1 MSSTHRPVWWRSLR
15 TRLLALGG
23 AGVLAACLVG
33 AVALGALGSM
43 RTTAHDVEALHA
55 LRSWTQEMRYY
66 NADVSGWQTAYA
78 WEARKAGPLAAI
90 DPTNPN
96 REGYLADVQALEAEL
111 AAAPTDVMSSGE
123 LETYRQILAQWDA
136 FFAGDDRVVELYGQ
150 NTEASTTEADEYIVG
165 DLYSIYF
172 TILEHTAALSDS
184 VDERLAVAT
193 DTADAAADRATALL
207 WVTLVVAAL
216 AVVGGAL
223 VTARTVLRG
232 VGAVDRSL
240 RALAA
245 GDLTVRAQVDSRDEI
260 GAMAASLSTAQEGLR
275 ALITDVTQTA
285 ATVASAAVELSAS
298 STQVSAASEET
309 SAQAGVVAAAADEVS
324 RNVGAVSAGA
334 DQMRSAIREIAQNAS
349 DASRVAGEARSAAA
363 ATNETVAK
371 LGLSSQEVGNV
382 VKVIN
387 AIAEQTNLLALN
399 ATIEAARA
407 GEAGKG
413 FAVVAGEVKELA
425 QETARATEDITRR
438 VEAIQADSTSAATEI
453 ASIGAII
460 ATVSDYQATI
470 AAAVEEQTATTAE
483 MSRGVAEAAAG
494 SGDIAANISGV
505 AGSAA
510 TATGVLSQMG
520 DAAGELARLSTD
532 LQTSVGRFTY

>member
-1 MSSTHRPVWWRSLR
+1 MELTTHTSWWRSLR

-23 AGVLAACLVG
+23 IGVLAAGLVG
-33 AVALGALGSM
+33 AVALSALGSM
-43 RTTAHDVEALHA
+43 RSTAHEVERLHD
-55 LRSWTQEMRYY
+55 LRSWTEEMRYY

-90 DPTNPN
+90 DPENAN
-96 REGYLADVQALEAEL
+96 RAGYLADVEALEAAL
-111 AAAPTDVMSSGE
+111 LLAPTDVMAPVE
-123 LETYRQILAQWDA
+123 REAYERILEQWDA
-136 FFAGDDRVVELYGQ
+136 FFAGDDRVVALYGQ
-150 NTEASTTEADEYIVG
+150 NTDATTTEADEYIVG

-172 TILEHTAALSDS
+172 TILEDTAALSDS
-184 VDERLAVAT
+184 VDARLDVAT
-193 DTADAAADRATALL
+193 QAADATATRATVLL
-207 WVTLVVAAL
+207 WSTVVVAAL
-216 AVVGGAL
+216 VVVGGAL
-223 VTARTVLRG
+223 LTSRTVLRG

-245 GDLTVRAQVDSRDEI
+245 GDLTVRADVTSKDEI
-260 GAMAASLSTAQEGLR
+260 GAMATSLSTAQEGLR
-275 ALITDVTQTA
+275 DLITDVRHTA
-285 ATVASAAVELSAS
+285 STVASAAVELSAS

-309 SAQAGVVAAAADEVS
+309 SAQAGVVSAAADEVS

-349 DASRVAGEARSAAA
+349 DASRVAGEARTAAA

-371 LGLSSQEVGNV
+371 LGLSSQEIGNV

-387 AIAEQTNLLALN
+387 AIAQQTNLLALN

-425 QETARATEDITRR
+425 QETARATEEITGR
-438 VEAIQADSTSAATEI
+438 VQAIQADSTSAATEI
-453 ASIGAII
+453 AGIGAII
-460 ATVSDYQATI
+460 DTVSSYQDTI

-483 MSRGVAEAAAG
+483 MSRGVADAATG
-494 SGDIAANISGV
+494 SGEIAANISGV
-505 AGSAA
+505 ASAAA
-510 TATGVLSQMG
+510 TATDVLTQMG
-520 DAAGELARLSTD
+520 DAAGELARLSTS
-532 LQTSVGRFTY
+532 LQTSVDRFAC